1 MAQTK
6 DYYAVLGVS
15 ASATQDDI
23 KKQYRRLA
31 KQHHPDANANDPKA
45 AEKFKEI
52 SEAYNVLGDVEKRKQ
67 YDDMRRLGAFGGF
80 GSYGGTSRGGPR
92 PGSAR
97 RAGSSGSPFEN
108 SGAAGGTRFEE
119 FDVGGL
125 GGLGDLFGS
134 MFGGGRSTGRQRGPE
149 RGQSVETNLEIP
161 FRIAVLGGKV
171 PVELEVNEEC
181 AACSGSGAAPG
192 AQIRQCQECGGR
204 GTISFGQGGFAVT
217 RPCPNCL
224 GRGTVPS
231 ERCPNC
237 KGAGEV
243 RTRRKVMITVP
254 TGVDTGSKIRLKGQG
269 GKGANGGDPGD
280 LVITFQVTPDRFY
293 KREGNDLVAVVPL
306 NIAQATLGSKI
317 AVKTLEGKKV
327 TLKIPPSTPSGKRF
341 RVRGQGVSKAGEA
354 AGDLIVE
361 VTITVPEQLT
371 EEQERMIREFAD
383 AGGMKY

>member
-31 KQHHPDANANDPKA
+31 KQHHPDANANDPKS
-45 AEKFKEI
+45 AEKFKDI
-52 SEAYNVLGDVEKRKQ
+52 SEAYNVLGDAEKRKQ
-67 YDDMRRLGAFGGF
+67 YDDMRRLGAFGGY
-80 GSYGGTSRGGPR
+80 SGGARGPSRGGAYRR
-92 PGSAR
+92 PGQTSG
-97 RAGSSGSPFEN
+97 GSYDST
-108 SGAAGGTRFEE
+108 SGATFNFEE

-134 MFGGGRSTGRQRGPE
+134 MFGGGRSGNRARGAE
-149 RGQSVETNLEIP
+149 RGQTVETTLEIP
-161 FRIAVLGGKV
+161 FRVAALGGKV
-171 PVELEVNEEC
+171 PVDLEVNEEC
-181 AACSGSGAAPG
+181 ATCHGNGAAPG
-192 AQIRQCQECGGR
+192 ATIRPCSECNGR
-204 GTISFGQGGFAVT
+204 GTISFGQGGFAVN

-224 GRGTVPS
+224 GRGQVPS
-231 ERCPNC
+231 ERCPTC
-237 KGAGEV
+237 KGVGEV

-254 TGVDTGSKIRLKGQG
+254 TGVDSGSKIRLKGQG
-269 GKGANGGDPGD
+269 GKGTNGGDAGD
-280 LVITFQVTPDRFY
+280 LVITFQVQADRFY
-293 KREGNDLVAVVPL
+293 KREGKDLIATVPL

-327 TLKIPPSTPSGKRF
+327 TLKIPPGTASGKRF
-341 RVRGQGVSKAGEA
+341 RVRGQGVSKPGEA

-361 VTITVPEQLT
+361 VTITVPEALT